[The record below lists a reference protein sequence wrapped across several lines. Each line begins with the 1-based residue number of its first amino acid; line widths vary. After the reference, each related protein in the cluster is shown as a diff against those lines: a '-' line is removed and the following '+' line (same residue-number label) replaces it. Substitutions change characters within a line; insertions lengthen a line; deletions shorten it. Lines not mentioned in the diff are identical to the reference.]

1 MQNNIKN
8 VICSAIQSK
17 KMIQFNYEDSTRVA
31 EPYCYG
37 ESKTGNEVLRAFQVK
52 GESKSGKPIGWKLF
66 RASKMENIAVTDEYF
81 AIGHHYGKEPV
92 IKNSYCCIN
101 W

>member
-1 MQNNIKN
+1 MENNIKK
-8 VICSAIQSK
+8 VICSAIQSR

-37 ESKTGNEVLRAFQVK
+37 ESKMGNEVLRAFQVK
-52 GESKSGKPIGWKLF
+52 GGSKSGNPVGWKLF
-66 RASKMENIAVTDEYF
+66 NASKMKNVGFTDEYF

-92 IKNSYCCIN
+92 IKNLYCCIEL
-101 W
+101 

>member
-1 MQNNIKN
+1 MEDNIKK

-17 KMIQFNYEDSTRVA
+17 QMIQFNYEDRTRVA

-37 ESKTGNEVLRAFQVK
+37 QSTAGNEVLRAFQIK
-52 GESKSGKPIGWKLF
+52 GQSRSGHSVGWKLF
-66 RASKMENIAVTDEYF
+66 RASKMENIIITDEYF

-92 IKNSYCCIN
+92 IKNVYCCI
-101 W
+101 

>member
-1 MQNNIKN
+1 MENNIKK

-17 KMIQFNYEDSTRVA
+17 QMIQFNYEDSTRVA

-37 ESKTGNEVLRAFQVK
+37 QSKGGNEFLRAFQVK
-52 GESKSGKPIGWKLF
+52 GHSKSGKSAGWKLF
-66 RASKMENIAVTDEYF
+66 RASKMENIIVTEEYF

-92 IKNSYCCIN
+92 IKNAYCCIEL
-101 W
+101 

>member
-1 MQNNIKN
+1 MEDDIKK

-37 ESKTGNEVLRAFQVK
+37 ESKAGNEVLRAFQIK
-52 GESKSGKPIGWKLF
+52 GHSKSGNPVGWKLF
-66 RASKMENIAVTDEYF
+66 RSSKMENIMVTDEYF
-81 AIGHHYGKEPV
+81 AIGHHYSKEPV
-92 IKNSYCCIN
+92 IKNFYCCIKL
-101 W
+101 